1 MSLAQQL
8 KDQRIPGSARVV
20 TMNLS
25 ESPLGWLRARGL
37 VSARQFDAGEKLRG
51 DFERANLGPSVT
63 MRWDASGV
71 SGPRGLAPDAPDRT
85 TGQVAAKLR
94 FEAALAATG
103 SGLSDILWRTVCAC
117 ESMPDAERALGWPAR
132 SGRLVL
138 GMALDRVADY
148 YRIGGEPDAA
158 PDHRRP

>member
-1 MSLAQQL
+1 MTLAQQL
-8 KDQRIPGSARVV
+8 KEQRMPGSARIV

-37 VSARQFDAGEKLRG
+37 VSVRQFDAGEKLRG
-51 DFERANLGPSVT
+51 DFERASLGPSVT

-71 SGPRGLAPDAPDRT
+71 RGGSGHSGGLAPDAPDRT
-85 TGQVAAKLR
+85 TGQVAAKQR
-94 FEAALAATG
+94 FDAAIAAAGPGLA
-103 SGLSDILWRTVCAC
+103 DILWRTVCAC
-117 ESMPDAERALGWPAR
+117 DTMPDAERALGWPAR

-148 YRIGGEPDAA
+148 YRL
-158 PDHRRP
+158 

>member
-1 MSLAQQL
+1 MTLAQQL

-37 VSARQFDAGEKLRG
+37 VSLRQYDAGEKLRG
-51 DFERANLGPSVT
+51 DFERASLAPSVT

-71 SGPRGLAPDAPDRT
+71 RGARGLAPDAPERT
-85 TGQVAAKLR
+85 GAQIAAKQR
-94 FEAALAATG
+94 FDGAIAAAGPGLA
-103 SGLSDILWRTVCAC
+103 DILWRTVCAC
-117 ESMPDAERALGWPAR
+117 EAMPDAERALGWPAR

-148 YRIGGEPDAA
+148 YRL
-158 PDHRRP
+158 

>member
-20 TMNLS
+20 TVNLA
-25 ESPLGWLRARGL
+25 ESPLGWLMARGL
-37 VSARQFDAGEKLRG
+37 VSARQFDAGEKLRS
-51 DFERANLGPSVT
+51 DFERATLGPSVT

-85 TGQVAAKLR
+85 SGQVAAKQR
-94 FEAALAATG
+94 FDAAIAAAG
-103 SGLSDILWRTVCAC
+103 PGLGDILWRTVCAC
-117 ESMPDAERALGWPAR
+117 ESVPDAERALGWPAR

-138 GMALDRVADY
+138 GLALDRVADF
-148 YRIGGEPDAA
+148 YRLPGK
-158 PDHRRP
+158 